1 MINTNIIDSYEISIF
16 PTYVNQF
23 FLEKTPLFEQ
33 MTDRFIEIKHK
44 KIHYGSHDNDIDTY
58 CTKDNLH
65 EIEEFTEL
73 TKIIKTCFDISLD
86 RLDIKHQGANITAM
100 WTNIHS
106 NKNGGFHDL
115 HLHAN
120 SYLSCV
126 LYVNV
131 PEGAGNI
138 LFEDPRERRNMVV
151 WDSKNSNN
159 NYEKYRS
166 WEFSPKTA
174 MLIVFPSYLRHKVR
188 RGKYNDDEHRIVIS
202 ANCIPNAECSETTL
216 RYKYSNG
223 IAV

>member
-1 MINTNIIDSYEISIF
+1 MINTDIIDSYEIPIF
-16 PTYVNQF
+16 PTYINTF
-23 FLEKTPLFEQ
+23 FLEKTLLFEQ
-33 MTDRFIEIKHK
+33 MTDRFIEIKRK
-44 KIHYGSHDNDIDTY
+44 KIHYGSYDENIDMY
-58 CTKDNLH
+58 CTKDDLH
-65 EIEEFTEL
+65 KIEEFNAL
-73 TKIIKTCFDISLD
+73 TNIIKTCFDISLD
-86 RLDIKHQGANITAM
+86 RLDIKHQGANITSM

-138 LFEDPRERRNMVV
+138 LFEDPRECRNMFV
-151 WDSKNSNN
+151 WDTKNSND

-166 WEFSPKTA
+166 WEFSPKKA
-174 MLIVFPSYLRHKVR
+174 MLIVFPSYLRHKVK
-188 RGKYNDDEHRIVIS
+188 RGKYKDDEHRVVIS
-202 ANCIPNAECSETTL
+202 ANCIPNAECNQLTL